1 MKAVD
6 NTLMIAGGEEWPEL
20 TCSAV
25 WGGKLSASPFT
36 YLSILRSSAVCG
48 SRTFFV
54 HGTTETCEA
63 PRTLAVRDG
72 FSGFGVLRGS
82 NN

>member
-1 MKAVD
+1 MKDVD
-6 NTLMIAGGEEWPEL
+6 NTLMIAGGEWPEL

-36 YLSILRSSAVCG
+36 YPSILRSSAVWG

-54 HGTTETCEA
+54 SGTTETCEA
-63 PRTLAVRDG
+63 PRTLAVRDES
-72 FSGFGVLRGS
+72 SGSGVLRGS